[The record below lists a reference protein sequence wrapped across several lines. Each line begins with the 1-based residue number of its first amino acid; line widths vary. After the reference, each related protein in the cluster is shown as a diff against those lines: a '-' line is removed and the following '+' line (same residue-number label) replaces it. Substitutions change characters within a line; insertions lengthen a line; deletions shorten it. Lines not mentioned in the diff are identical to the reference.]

1 MCDLYMCVYV
11 CVCVCVC
18 ACVCFYSSVRLCVLS
33 DLRQDMLTLQII
45 GVMDNVWQQ
54 EDLDMR

>member
-1 MCDLYMCVYV
+1 MCV